1 MRSGRKNP
9 TESPRDETFA
19 YLQKIAKTPL
29 LEPEQETALFE
40 KYQEGL
46 RTFTNLLNQFP
57 DWMLVS
63 LEIPENKTSNSD
75 EKLEPAQSEHG
86 LIINQVRSEVQ
97 ALSVLLEKLE
107 EKANLLEQARWRIF
121 ESNLHLLEKYVDTP
135 SSSELIQVGE
145 PRSPES

>member
-1 MRSGRKNP
+1 MKNYYPMHAMESEFLAEDEEREENP
-9 TESPRDETFA
+9 TELPRDETFA

-63 LEIPENKTSNSD
+63 LEIPEN
-75 EKLEPAQSEHG
+75 
-86 LIINQVRSEVQ
+86 
-97 ALSVLLEKLE
+97 
-107 EKANLLEQARWRIF
+107 
-121 ESNLHLLEKYVDTP
+121 
-135 SSSELIQVGE
+135 
-145 PRSPES
+145 

>member
-1 MRSGRKNP
+1 MKNYYPMHAMESEFLAEDEEREENP

-63 LEIPENKTSNSD
+63 LEIPE
-75 EKLEPAQSEHG
+75 
-86 LIINQVRSEVQ
+86 
-97 ALSVLLEKLE
+97 
-107 EKANLLEQARWRIF
+107 EQDFKQQREIRTGTIRTRVNYKPGPF
-121 ESNLHLLEKYVDTP
+121 
-135 SSSELIQVGE
+135 
-145 PRSPES
+145 RSPSTWRFIREIRGKGKFVGADTVANF